1 MGTDLNKDG
10 VAKAYA
16 RWAPI
21 YDLVF
26 GAVFDRGRKASIAAA
41 ERIGGRILEV
51 GVGTGLSLPD
61 YSWSNR
67 LIGVDLSAPM
77 LHKAKERVALHR
89 LTNVEGLAVMDAQNL
104 GFQDSSFDVVVAQ
117 YVITTV
123 PDAEATLNEFARV
136 TKPGG
141 EIILVNHLGAED
153 GFRAAYESA
162 FAPIARQLGWQ
173 VGFRWERL
181 TSWAARHRGVEL
193 IERRRMPPLG
203 HFSLIRFGKLPRV
216 AN

>member
-1 MGTDLNKDG
+1 LGTDLNKDG

-193 IERRRMPPLG
+193 IERLPMPPLG